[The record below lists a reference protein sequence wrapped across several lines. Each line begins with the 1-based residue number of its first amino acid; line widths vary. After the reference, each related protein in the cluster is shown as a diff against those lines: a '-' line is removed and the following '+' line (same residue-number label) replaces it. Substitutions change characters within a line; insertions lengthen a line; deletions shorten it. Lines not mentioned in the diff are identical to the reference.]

1 MLADDLNSSKEVF
14 VEHFRNQYGNDHPY
28 MPVWVATEIMTFGHV
43 LTMYQGAPNSI
54 KKSIAA
60 PLGIHDGVLGSWLLS
75 LNTIRNICAHH
86 SRLWNRSL
94 GTKPMIPKNDTDWHD
109 PISVGNDRVFG
120 VLTILKYC
128 MDRIAPQSSWTVRLF
143 ELLDQYPD
151 IPTKS
156 MGFPEDWKTCPIWSQ
171 KTRT

>member
-1 MLADDLNSSKEVF
+1 MDDTILTANPAGLCRKTRTLRRVFLFMDWEFVLEVLQVNSSKEVF

-43 LTMYQGAPNSI
+43 LTMYQGAPNTI

-86 SRLWNRSL
+86 SRLWNRKL
-94 GTKPMIPKNDTDWHD
+94 GT
-109 PISVGNDRVFG
+109 DRKSTR
-120 VLTILKYC
+120 LN
-128 MDRIAPQSSWTVRLF
+128 SSH
-143 ELLDQYPD
+143 
-151 IPTKS
+151 
-156 MGFPEDWKTCPIWSQ
+156 G
-171 KTRT
+171 